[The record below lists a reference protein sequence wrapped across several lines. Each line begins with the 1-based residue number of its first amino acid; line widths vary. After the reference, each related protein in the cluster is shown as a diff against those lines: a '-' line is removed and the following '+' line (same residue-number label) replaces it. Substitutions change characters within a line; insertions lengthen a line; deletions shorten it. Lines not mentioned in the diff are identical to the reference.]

1 MNIKSIRRKW
11 ECFFQ
16 KWEGNNESSRSV
28 IGDMNMSNMCSQI
41 KAALLNRGAS
51 LVAFAD
57 LIQMPADVRHSMRF
71 AISIAVALD
80 PSIIAEVRTGP
91 TPEYYSEYRR
101 ANALLSDL
109 AKFAA
114 NMLKD
119 YGFQAIPKEPTHVG
133 IDPKTHSTILPHK
146 TIATRAGLG
155 WIGKCALLV
164 TEEYGSA
171 IRLTTVL
178 TDAELETATPT
189 DRQICGDCMVCVNLC
204 PGNAPSGRNWNVNVH
219 RDLFF
224 NAFACARAAR
234 ECAVTK
240 IGVDDTF
247 CGICISVCPW
257 TIKYIK
263 RQGDK

>member
-1 MNIKSIRRKW
+1 MNDL
-11 ECFFQ
+11 CL
-16 KWEGNNESSRSV
+16 
-28 IGDMNMSNMCSQI
+28 QI
-41 KAALLNRGAS
+41 KRALLDRGAS
-51 LVAFAD
+51 LVGFAD
-57 LIQMPADVRHSMRF
+57 LIEIPADVRHSMRF

-91 TPEYYSEYRR
+91 TQEYYSEYKR

-114 NMLKD
+114 NVLKD

-146 TIATRAGLG
+146 TIATRSGLG

-171 IRLTTVL
+171 IRINTIL
-178 TDAELETATPT
+178 TDAQLETPRPV
-189 DRQICGDCMVCVNLC
+189 DHSRCGDCTACVDTC
-204 PGNAPSGRNWNVNVH
+204 PGKAPSGKNWNVNAY
-219 RDLFF
+219 RDSFF
-224 NAFACARAAR
+224 DAFACANAASER
-234 ECAVTK
+234 AVTK
-240 IGVDDTF
+240 IGVDDTI

-257 TIKYIK
+257 TTKYIGK
-263 RQGDK
+263 EIGT

>member
-1 MNIKSIRRKW
+1 MNDL
-11 ECFFQ
+11 
-16 KWEGNNESSRSV
+16 G
-28 IGDMNMSNMCSQI
+28 SQI
-41 KAALLNRGAS
+41 RKELLDRGAS
-51 LVAFAD
+51 LVGFAD
-57 LIQMPADVRHSMRF
+57 LIEIPADVRHSMRF

-80 PSIIAEVRTGP
+80 PSIIADVRTGP
-91 TPEYYSEYRR
+91 TPEYCSEYRR

-178 TDAELETATPT
+178 TDAQLETAMPV
-189 DRQICGDCMVCVNLC
+189 DHSRCSDCVVCVDFC
-204 PGNAPSGRNWNVNVH
+204 PGNAPSGRNWNVNVY
-219 RDLFF
+219 RDSYFD
-224 NAFACARAAR
+224 AFACARAAR

-240 IGVDDTF
+240 IGVDDTI

-257 TIKYIK
+257 TLKYVE
-263 RQGDK
+263 REEAT